1 MEVSLSKLSIGFNA
15 DVKVV
20 ERNEF
25 EITGDV
31 SVDVEYVYGDIL
43 SSPRAKR
50 VNKLTVIYNHDGL
63 LEHVYNGQ
71 EVPDNILLFKD
82 VETYVNS
89 SWGGRINIETD
100 GDEYETTDIRLTD
113 NNSIEVYADITLDSN
128 AY

>member
-1 MEVSLSKLSIGFNA
+1 MEVSLFKLSIGFNA

-25 EITGDV
+25 EITGDIA
-31 SVDVEYVYGDIL
+31 VDVEYVYGDTL
-43 SSPRAKR
+43 SSPHAKQ

-89 SWGGRINIETD
+89 SWGGRINVETD
-100 GDEYETTDIRLTD
+100 DNEYESTDIRLTD
-113 NNSIEVYADITLDSN
+113 NNSIEVYADIILDGN

>member
-1 MEVSLSKLSIGFNA
+1 MEASLSKLSIGFNA

-25 EITGDV
+25 EITGDIT
-31 SVDVEYVYGDIL
+31 VDVEYVYGDIL
-43 SSPRAKR
+43 SSPHAKP

-82 VETYVNS
+82 VETHVNS
-89 SWGGRINIETD
+89 SWGRRIIVDFGES
-100 GDEYETTDIRLTD
+100 DEIRLTD
-113 NNSIEVYADITLDSN
+113 SNSIAVYADMIL
-128 AY
+128 